1 MNSTVTFPRAGAGA
15 HILVVE
21 DEEPIRRSLARLLEG
36 AGYAC
41 ATAANAAEAREHLAN
56 GTFALMLCDVTMP
69 GESGFTLLSHVNEAH
84 PDVAVI
90 MVTAVDSPYVPEP
103 ASTLGTYGYILKP
116 FDTNVILINVVGA
129 LLQRAQKLAARS
141 TDSQSQSDISS
152 HLAQLGEIID
162 RLHHE
167 DRAHLGSREG
177 TARQA
182 ALVAEWRDPQTDS
195 HLHRL
200 STHAARLAFL
210 TGMAPAAVEVLR
222 IASQLHDIGKVS
234 IPEAI
239 LLKTRLLTE
248 EERLIMQGHTE
259 AGFKM
264 LEGFESPVCRL
275 GSIVALS
282 HHERFDGNGYP
293 HGLVGDAIPLEGRI
307 VAIADVYDA
316 LRNTRPYKR
325 AYSQTESLEI
335 LRHRRRAQLD
345 PELLDLFIT
354 DLEKAPKS
362 Q

>member
-1 MNSTVTFPRAGAGA
+1 MNSTVTFPRAGADA
-15 HILVVE
+15 RILVVE
-21 DEEPIRRSLARLLEG
+21 DEEPIRRSLARLLER
-36 AGYAC
+36 AGYTC
-41 ATAANAAEAREHLAN
+41 STAANPAEARQLLAN
-56 GTFALMLCDVTMP
+56 GAFALMLCDVTMP
-69 GESGFTLLSHVNEAH
+69 GESGFTLLAHVNEAH
-84 PDVAVI
+84 PDIAVI
-90 MVTAVDSPYVPEP
+90 MMTAVDSPHAADP

-129 LLQRAQKLAARS
+129 LLQRAEKLAARS
-141 TDSQSQSDISS
+141 HDSQSESDIAN
-152 HLAQLGEIID
+152 HVAELGEIVD
-162 RLHHE
+162 RLYHE
-167 DRAHLGSREG
+167 DRSRLWSREG
-177 TARQA
+177 TARHA
-182 ALVAEWRDPQTDS
+182 ALVAEWREPETDS

-210 TGMAPAAVEVLR
+210 AGMASDAVEDLR

-259 AGFKM
+259 TGFKM

-293 HGLVGDAIPLEGRI
+293 HGLSGEAIPLEGRI

-316 LRNTRPYKR
+316 LRNKRPYKR

-345 PELLDLFIT
+345 PELLDLFIS
-354 DLEKAPKS
+354 DLEKAPRS